1 MFFYVSVRP
10 INTNGKRMLTPK
22 YALRDSFPGL
32 VLSWRSIVSATKE
45 DGRWLYEIET
55 DTIEHRD
62 VILEGLQMWGCHL
75 KDEIKTIKLFCK
87 LARRCDSSFKDGRLH
102 IPEVDKIME
111 VNINESK

>member
-32 VLSWRSIVSATKE
+32 VLSWRSIISATKE

-62 VILEGLQMWGCHL
+62 VIIEGLQMWGCHL
-75 KDEIKTIKLFCK
+75 KDEIKTVELFSKLSK
-87 LARRCDSSFKDGRLH
+87 RNDSSFKNGKLN
-102 IPEVDKIME
+102 IPEVDILKE
-111 VNINESK
+111 TVKYGSK